1 MASSKNR
8 AAAKQNSSFLRSEDR
23 KFGSSE
29 VRKRS
34 ALLSFRTSALMYL
47 LLCCSAALYFSTT
60 LFAQEINPLTPS
72 KKDKCPVCGMFVYK
86 YPDWTAQI
94 IFKDGSVVF
103 FDGVK
108 DMAKYYLNIQKYAP
122 SRKTSDIAALYVNDY
137 YSLKPIDA
145 KKAFYV
151 IGSDVYGP
159 MGKELIPFQ
168 KEAEAKEFMKD
179 HKGVRILTFQ
189 KITTETLKSLE

>member
-1 MASSKNR
+1 MKKLLVSSCTMYQASYIR
-8 AAAKQNSSFLRSEDR
+8 RLIHGILFCFIALFLYCT
-23 KFGSSE
+23 
-29 VRKRS
+29 
-34 ALLSFRTSALMYL
+34 ALS
-47 LLCCSAALYFSTT
+47 
-60 LFAQEINPLTPS
+60 AQELKPLTPA

-94 IFKDGSVVF
+94 IFKDGTVVF

-108 DMAKYYLNIQKYAP
+108 DMVKYYLNMNKYAP
-122 SRKTSDIAALYVNDY
+122 SRKVSDITAFFVNDY

-151 IGSDVYGP
+151 IGSDVFGP
-159 MGKELIPFQ
+159 MGKELIPFE

-179 HKGVRILTFQ
+179 HKGVKILTFLG
-189 KITTETLKSLE
+189 ITSEILKLLEE

>member
-1 MASSKNR
+1 M
-8 AAAKQNSSFLRSEDR
+8 LH
-23 KFGSSE
+23 KFGIAD
-29 VRKRS
+29 K
-34 ALLSFRTSALMYL
+34 SFFTMPASDNKLIFVAFRLIHAI
-47 LLCCSAALYFSTT
+47 LLCSIALFLYCTT
-60 LFAQEINPLTPS
+60 LLAPVSAQEIKPLTPS

-94 IFKDGSVVF
+94 IFKDGTVVF

-108 DMAKYYLNIQKYAP
+108 DMVKYYLNMNKYAP
-122 SRKTSDIAALYVNDY
+122 LRKVSDILALFVNDY

-159 MGKELIPFQ
+159 MGKELIPFA

-179 HKGVRILTFQ
+179 HKGVKILTFQ
-189 KITTETLKSLE
+189 GITAETLKSLEE